1 MTIDGIQA
9 ASLRA
14 ELARDPDLP
23 GLQTRWGV
31 LTSKKAPPHVPKNP
45 LLRLLAYRLQAT
57 ALDDLD
63 PATLRYLERIVAA
76 GKASPPVALP
86 APTRSP
92 PVPQVACFDTAF
104 HQTQPDIA
112 SLYRRSAKIS
122 PRCFSSMPRTATSL
136 RSSRCWRSHETRCT
150 NASSCPW

>member
-1 MTIDGIQA
+1 MICLQ
-9 ASLRA
+9 
-14 ELARDPDLP
+14 LARRATLLIGQARQATDDDRRDPSCLPQGRARARSLP
-23 GLQTRWGV
+23 GLQTRWGA

-86 APTRSP
+86 APHALS
-92 PVPQVACFDTAF
+92 PVPLLRRKWQGTLHQVEVVKEGLSWNGALYG
-104 HQTQPDIA
+104 
-112 SLYRRSAKIS
+112 SLSQAYDCYGFR
-122 PRCFSSMPRTATSL
+122 
-136 RSSRCWRSHETRCT
+136 
-150 NASSCPW
+150 